1 MSFKYHA
8 QKVGAAH
15 YVLPRCGSMKVEA
28 HAFFSDDLY
37 EASEESMWGQL
48 ASGASYD
55 GVLSAQLM
63 PDAHVG
69 FGVPVGS
76 VIITDGTLIQ
86 AGSGY
91 DISCGVCCLKV
102 SSLTPED
109 VREWA
114 VRERWVH
121 EVEKRVALGRG
132 SGRPSMM
139 AGYSS
144 KELLDIFHHGAK
156 PLGIK
161 EDLCERQYIPVPKD
175 FDPTK
180 VERAYERALPQLGS
194 LGSGNHFI
202 ELQVATDGSVWVM
215 IHTGSRGY
223 GHQTA
228 EHFYFEGAQARGL
241 PSNRREESWVRLDE
255 QLGQDYWAA
264 HNSAANYAIAN
275 RYAIALAV
283 QETLQEVF
291 GVLGEY
297 YYDISHNLIQE
308 ETIVYPDGTTTK
320 GFVHRKGATRAFP
333 AGHPDLVG
341 SRWEVTGHPVLIPG
355 SMFEGAAI
363 LFPQEGAYKSSCS
376 VNHGSGRLLGRGAA
390 NRKLKSEQDRIDSD
404 MRNVERTFVG
414 TVIKGI
420 VSNQEHT
427 PLDECGEAYKDLD
440 TVLEVLEKEGIAKR
454 HLRLWPIA
462 NIKGSD

>member
-1 MSFKYHA
+1 MSYKYHA
-8 QKVGAAH
+8 QKVGEAH
-15 YVLPRCGSMKVEA
+15 YVLPRCGSMKVDA

-37 EASEESMWGQL
+37 AASEEDMWGQV
-48 ASGASYD
+48 ANGASYE

-76 VIITDGTLIQ
+76 VIVTDGTLIQ

-91 DISCGVCCLKV
+91 DISCGVFYLRV
-102 SSLTPED
+102 PGLTPED
-109 VREWA
+109 VRDWSI
-114 VRERWVH
+114 RERWVR

-144 KELLDIFHHGAK
+144 KELLDVFHHGAK
-156 PLGIK
+156 SLGIK
-161 EDLCERQYIPVPKD
+161 ADLCERQYIPVPKD

-180 VERAYERALPQLGS
+180 IERAYERALPQLGS

-202 ELQVATDGSVWVM
+202 ELQVGTDGSVWVM
-215 IHTGSRGY
+215 VHTGSRGY

-228 EHFYFEGAQARGL
+228 EHFYFEGAKARGL
-241 PSNRREESWVRLDE
+241 PANRREDSWVRLDE
-255 QLGQDYWAA
+255 QVGQDYWAH

-275 RYAIALAV
+275 RYVIALAV

-291 GVLGEY
+291 GVSGEY

-308 ETIVYPDGTTTK
+308 ETIVNADGTTAK

-333 AGHPDLVG
+333 AGHPDLAG
-341 SRWEVTGHPVLIPG
+341 TRWEATGHPVLIPG

-376 VNHGSGRLLGRGAA
+376 VNHGSGRILGRGAA
-390 NRKLKSEQDRIDSD
+390 NRKFKSEQDRIDSD

-414 TVIKGI
+414 TTIKGI
-420 VSNQEHT
+420 VSNHEHT
-427 PLDECGEAYKDLD
+427 PLDECGEVYKDLD
-440 TVLEVLEKEGIAKR
+440 TVLDVLEKEGIAR
-454 HLRLWPIA
+454 IDRRMYPIA